1 MSDID
6 VKRSLKMLVS
16 GGHVPKETVRRVSNA
31 ALITVYELEAENEK
45 LRREREELR
54 MFLAEMRIL
63 INGKLK

>member
-31 ALITVYELEAENEK
+31 ALVTVYELEAENEK

-63 INGKLK
+63 ITGKLK

>member
-31 ALITVYELEAENEK
+31 ALVTVYELEAENEK

>member
-63 INGKLK
+63 ITGKLK